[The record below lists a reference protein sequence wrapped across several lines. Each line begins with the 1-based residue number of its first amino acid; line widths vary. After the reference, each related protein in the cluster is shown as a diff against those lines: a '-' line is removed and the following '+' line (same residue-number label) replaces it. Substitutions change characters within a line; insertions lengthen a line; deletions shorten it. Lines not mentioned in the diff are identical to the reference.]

1 MVASC
6 GTNCVGCF
14 GVSWLSLLAF
24 FLTEAWINLRRHG
37 VATLA
42 TVLTVALVVSLWG
55 AFALLVKG
63 AQRWLIWEG
72 AKLERLCVFLKP
84 QADEQ
89 VARRLQTQLRKLP
102 QVVAVRFVH
111 RDEGLRRLQQ
121 LFGDSV
127 PLKDLIGHNPLPH
140 ALEVTCR
147 SPQDVA
153 RCAAILRKMPDVD
166 EVAYPAA
173 AVERF
178 VRLLRQVRWGANGFS
193 LLLAIVAFALIH
205 NAIRLSLYGRRNEIR
220 IMQLV
225 GATVW
230 TVRSP
235 FIAEGFL
242 YGVFGGL
249 MALAMLAGLRW
260 LGLQTL
266 EAGYLRG
273 TLEAMAMDADFIQR
287 AFALAV
293 GLGTVSATVA
303 ALQLVKPQ

>member
-1 MVASC
+1 MVALC

-14 GVSWLSLLAF
+14 ALSWLSLLAF

-37 VATLA
+37 VATFA
-42 TVLTVALVVSLWG
+42 TVFTVALVVGLWG

-63 AQRWLIWEG
+63 AQRWLLWEG

-89 VARRLQTQLRKLP
+89 VAYRLQKRLRRLP
-102 QVVAVRFVH
+102 QVIAVRFVH
-111 RDEGLRRLQQ
+111 REEGLRRIQQ
-121 LFGDSV
+121 LFGDTV

-140 ALEVTCR
+140 ALEVTLQ
-147 SPQDVA
+147 SPQAVA
-153 RCAAILRKMPDVD
+153 RCAAILKKMPEVD

-178 VRLLRQVRWGANGFS
+178 VQLLGQVRRGANVFS
-193 LLLAIVAFALIH
+193 LLLAIAAFALIH

-230 TVRSP
+230 TVRGP

-249 MALAMLAGLRW
+249 MALAILGGLRW

-273 TLEAMAMDADFIQR
+273 ALEAMVMDADFVQQ
-287 AFALAV
+287 ALALAV
-293 GLGTVSATVA
+293 ALGTVSATVA